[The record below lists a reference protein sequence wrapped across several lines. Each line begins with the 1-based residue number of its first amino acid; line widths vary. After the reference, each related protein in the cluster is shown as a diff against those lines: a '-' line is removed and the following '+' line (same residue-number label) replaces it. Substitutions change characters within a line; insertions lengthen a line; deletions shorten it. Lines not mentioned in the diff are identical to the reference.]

1 MSKNEL
7 AVGVAGKHSLTLF
20 FLCREN
26 RAEQTECYIRA
37 LQWTLLYYYRGV
49 PSWAWYYP
57 YHYAPFISDLRN
69 FSDLKINFDQGK
81 PFLPF
86 QQLLSVLP
94 TASKDHLP
102 SAYHKLMMDPD
113 SPVVDYYPDNF
124 ETDLNGKQ
132 QAWEAVVLIPFIDEK
147 RLLEAM
153 EPCDAFLTDE
163 EKQRNVHGPM
173 LMVQYDSKGMELL
186 PANYGFNEIQQ
197 LKVKATP
204 IFLDEVW
211 KMGGAYIVRSYE
223 MNFYVVAARS
233 K

>member
-1 MSKNEL
+1 MR
-7 AVGVAGKHSLTLF
+7 SLLKRQAIVQILF
-20 FLCREN
+20 HRRET

-57 YHYAPFISDLRN
+57 HHYAPFISDLRN
-69 FSDLKINFDQGK
+69 FSNLKIHFDQGK

-113 SPVVDYYPDNF
+113 SPVVDYYPENF

-132 QAWEAVVLIPFIDEK
+132 QSWEAVVLIPFIEEK
-147 RLLEAM
+147 RLLNAM
-153 EPCDAFLTDE
+153 ELCDTFLTDE

-173 LMVQYDSKGMELL
+173 LMVQYDSKGMEFL
-186 PANYGFNEIQQ
+186 PANYGFDEIKQ
-197 LKVKATP
+197 LNAKETA
-204 IFLDEVW
+204 IFLDEVR
-211 KMGGAYIVRSYE
+211 KMRVLRNVNIFTKRIL
-223 MNFYVVAARS
+223 
-233 K
+233 KL